1 MGLYGFIRSYN
12 PPEPIVSIVIDPLQ
26 MCKEHDF
33 SKDHPLFSAPGKMIS
48 YGQVSCNL
56 FESVVANGD
65 LEICE
70 RLDIIPNTVYIFL
83 YYCTYYRPGFYLFIS
98 RTFAI
103 ACSGCLMPLP
113 ITVEQALHNA
123 SRNSFFGN
131 REPD

>member
-33 SKDHPLFSAPGKMIS
+33 SKYHPLFSAPGKMIS

-83 YYCTYYRPGFYLFIS
+83 LLYL
-98 RTFAI
+98 
-103 ACSGCLMPLP
+103 L
-113 ITVEQALHNA
+113 
-123 SRNSFFGN
+123 
-131 REPD
+131 